1 MWRELE
7 MVEDS
12 IEDDVLEVEAVGE
25 DNRTEM
31 VVLMNYLKIVRW
43 LQISRGAWGEEQD
56 EVFRVWDGTHAGEVG
71 EQRDDGEFEEGSHA
85 GSFDMIFL

>member
-1 MWRELE
+1 

-43 LQISRGAWGEEQD
+43 LQISRGA
-56 EVFRVWDGTHAGEVG
+56 
-71 EQRDDGEFEEGSHA
+71 
-85 GSFDMIFL
+85 